1 MKTTLELGT
10 LGTDKNYIL
19 ESQNEL
25 TEKEV
30 NAILDQIKTI
40 SSEVNTLD
48 FEDFL
53 KENYDGNLR
62 ELLEETIED
71 ILDYTEFDIIE
82 A

>member
-10 LGTDKNYIL
+10 LGTNKNYIL
-19 ESQNEL
+19 ESQKEL

-30 NAILDQIKTI
+30 NAILNQIKSI

-71 ILDYTEFDIIE
+71 ILDYTDFDIIE